1 MVGQR
6 VFTNSFD
13 PNINIIYKFFCLM
26 LLAKGLGLYD
36 GQILYKLFF

>member
-13 PNINIIYKFFCLM
+13 PNIIN
-26 LLAKGLGLYD
+26 
-36 GQILYKLFF
+36 LYKYYIYLLFVRI

>member
-13 PNINIIYKFFCLM
+13 PNIYICNKHIIDVNFVIVNFRKNI
-26 LLAKGLGLYD
+26 
-36 GQILYKLFF
+36 

>member
-13 PNINIIYKFFCLM
+13 PNIIIIDFHSLD
-26 LLAKGLGLYD
+26 KGVGVCYH
-36 GQILYKLFF
+36 QNKLQDVT